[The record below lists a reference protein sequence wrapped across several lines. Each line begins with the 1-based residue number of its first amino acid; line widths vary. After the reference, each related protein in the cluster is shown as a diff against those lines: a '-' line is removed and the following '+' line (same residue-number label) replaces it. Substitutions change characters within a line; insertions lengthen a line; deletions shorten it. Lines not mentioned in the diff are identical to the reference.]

1 MKTIQIEDKEYILE
15 FTFEAAEHKL
25 LVQKMF
31 DMVSGAY
38 LVKGADDIDNPSP
51 ADMITGTANMFS
63 NIPEVCNIAFY
74 AGFLEN
80 NPVDETEA
88 KKIMRAYMK
97 ANDLSYPELFEEI
110 KEEMEKDGFF
120 RNTGLD
126 KMMQTIAGQEPE
138 KEPKKPQDHKKKTTK

>member
-31 DMVSGAY
+31 NMISGAY
-38 LVKGADDIDNPSP
+38 LVKGADDVENPSV
-51 ADMITGTANMFS
+51 ADMIDGTANMFS
-63 NIPEVCNIAFY
+63 DIPSVCNIAFY
-74 AGFLEN
+74 AGLLEN
-80 NPVDETEA
+80 NPVDEAEA

-138 KEPKKPQDHKKKTTK
+138 TEPKKPQDHKKKTTK